1 MKKTI
6 LISLPIAAILLLI
19 GLTQVSCSKINA
31 VEDPHF
37 TDDGELVEKPDL
49 FSIVPPQQINFYVEV
64 SGSMNGLFR
73 GNYPTKFKKD
83 VFNVMSQLSPMGS
96 EVKVLSNGGS
106 IDNTLTIPEFQQLM
120 NKGGFAS
127 NASTHVPTMLQTIID
142 DIDSTKTAVLIS
154 DMIYS
159 PVGDG
164 AEKVLLSQYS
174 SMIAQLFGKAQ
185 KAVSLVAAKSNFID
199 KNGNT
204 QVSESPYYF
213 LIIGK
218 DKEVAFVRNAISSLL
233 ELNGSLIGNI
243 ETGLNY
249 KQPYYSFGNCN
260 EALQVGDNPA
270 FEGYD
275 DAEYPSCNI
284 KLFVDL
290 SAYRWLI
297 ADKEA
302 FKKCFSIKSI
312 YGSTLN
318 IKNIEIKVDN
328 FDQKQL
334 KRKATA
340 IVDIEVSNMQT
351 EADVLEWF
359 VDTNSID
366 ADYTEFAPY
375 LNAANE
381 NDRTGTY
388 SMEDFIKGLF
398 QGGVLNK
405 VSDKHNYI
413 LISKISS

>member
-1 MKKTI
+1 MRKKI
-6 LISLPIAAILLLI
+6 LLAIPIAALLLAFI
-19 GLTQVSCSKINA
+19 VMNVGCSNINA

-37 TDDGELVEKPDL
+37 TDEGELVEKPEL
-49 FSIVPPQQINFYVEV
+49 FSVKQPQQINFYIEV

-83 VFNVMSQLSPMGS
+83 VYNVMSQLSPMGS

-106 IDNTLTIPEFQQLM
+106 IDNILTIQEFQQHM
-120 NKGGFAS
+120 NKGEFAS
-127 NASTHVPTMLQTIID
+127 NASTHVPTMLQTIIN

-164 AEKVLLSQYS
+164 AEKVLLSQYGT
-174 SMIAQLFGKAQ
+174 MVAQIFGKAQ
-185 KAVSLVAAKSNFID
+185 KSVALIAAKSDFID

-213 LIIGK
+213 LIIGN
-218 DKEVAFVRNAISSLL
+218 DEEVAFVRNAISSLL

-249 KQPYYSFGNCN
+249 KQPTYSFGSCK
-260 EALQVGDNPA
+260 EALQVGSNPA
-270 FEGYD
+270 FEGFD
-275 DAEYPSCNI
+275 DSEYSNCNI
-284 KLFVDL
+284 KLKIDL
-290 SAYRWLI
+290 SPYRWLI
-297 ADKEA
+297 ADKNA
-302 FKKCFSIKSI
+302 FEKCFSVKSI
-312 YGSTLN
+312 YGSTVN
-318 IKNIEIKVDN
+318 KKNIEIKVDN

-359 VDTNSID
+359 VDTDSID
-366 ADYTEFAPY
+366 ADYTEFAPF

-413 LISKISS
+413 LISKVSS